1 MRAASK
7 YVRHAG
13 ENSIAPRLHLSPGRL
28 GVFEMARRWVLVF
41 ACFTLASAAQAAGD
55 IAVDMAMIS
64 NGDLRVFGTLA
75 PPRAASVVLDDK
87 FDTRADQDG
96 RFAFRIPYHPETC
109 VVTLKSETL
118 SRQAVVGYCA
128 RPTAAKQAAAMP
140 AHPAPIMLAAN
151 TPKGEVGPR
160 GPQGA
165 AGQQGP
171 EGPQGER
178 GAKGEPG
185 TTGPAGPP
193 GPAGQAGARGPAGE
207 KGERGPAG
215 PAGPEGK
222 AAVAAA
228 ALRVQVEECTA
239 GGRCVASCTADEF
252 AVNGTCSGGE
262 RPAMDEGSV
271 YCVAM
276 GSAPTA
282 LKARAICA
290 RR

>member
-1 MRAASK
+1 MSAALPAAMPGPRRPAQSLWFLRRRTTYESHAAAPK
-7 YVRHAG
+7 YVRRG
-13 ENSIAPRLHLSPGRL
+13 RIERRDRPPYPGQD
-28 GVFEMARRWVLVF
+28 GVGGVPDGSAIGSG
-41 ACFTLASAAQAAGD
+41 LASAAQGAGD

-75 PPRAASVVLDDK
+75 PPRAAKIVLDDK

-109 VVTLKSETL
+109 VVTLKSDSL

-128 RPTAAKQAAAMP
+128 RPAAVKQAAAVP
-140 AHPAPIMLAAN
+140 SPPIHVMLAAN
-151 TPKGEVGPR
+151 TSKGEVGPR

-185 TTGPAGPP
+185 TAI
-193 GPAGQAGARGPAGE
+193 
-207 KGERGPAG
+207 
-215 PAGPEGK
+215 
-222 AAVAAA
+222 
-228 ALRVQVEECTA
+228 ALRVQVEDCTA
-239 GGRCVASCTADEF
+239 GGRCVATCTTEEF

-262 RPAMDEGSV
+262 RPAMDESSI
-271 YCVAM
+271 YCFAM
-276 GSAPTA
+276 GATPIA
-282 LKARAICA
+282 MKARAICA

>member
-1 MRAASK
+1 
-7 YVRHAG
+7 
-13 ENSIAPRLHLSPGRL
+13 
-28 GVFEMARRWVLVF
+28 
-41 ACFTLASAAQAAGD
+41 
-55 IAVDMAMIS
+55 MAMIS

-109 VVTLKSETL
+109 VVTLRSESL

-128 RPTAAKQAAAMP
+128 RPVAGKQAAA
-140 AHPAPIMLAAN
+140 AHPAPVMLAAN

-178 GAKGEPG
+178 GAKGDPG
-185 TTGPAGPP
+185 PAGPAGPP
-193 GPAGQAGARGPAGE
+193 GPAGQVGAKGPAGE
-207 KGERGPAG
+207 RGERG

-222 AAVAAA
+222 AGVAAA

-239 GGRCVASCTADEF
+239 GGRCVATCASEEF

-262 RPAMDEGSV
+262 RPAMDENSI
-271 YCVAM
+271 YCFAL
-276 GSAPTA
+276 GASPTA
-282 LKARAICA
+282 MKARAICA

>member
-1 MRAASK
+1 
-7 YVRHAG
+7 
-13 ENSIAPRLHLSPGRL
+13 
-28 GVFEMARRWVLVF
+28 MARRSVLILGFCMV
-41 ACFTLASAAQAAGD
+41 ASASQAAGD

-75 PPRAASVVLDDK
+75 PPRPGKIVLDDK

-109 VVTLKSETL
+109 VVTLKSESL

-128 RPTAAKQAAAMP
+128 RPAAMKQAAAVP
-140 AHPAPIMLAAN
+140 SQPPPLMLAAN
-151 TPKGEVGPR
+151 TSKGEVGPR

-185 TTGPAGPP
+185 PAGPAGPP
-193 GPAGQAGARGPAGE
+193 GPIGQAGTRGLT
-207 KGERGPAG
+207 GERGPEG

-222 AAVAAA
+222 PGTAI

-239 GGRCVASCTADEF
+239 GGRCVATCTAEEF

-262 RPAMDEGSV
+262 RPAMDESSI
-271 YCVAM
+271 YCLAM
-276 GSAPTA
+276 GATPTA
-282 LKARAICA
+282 MKARAICA

>member
-1 MRAASK
+1 
-7 YVRHAG
+7 
-13 ENSIAPRLHLSPGRL
+13 
-28 GVFEMARRWVLVF
+28 MARRSLLVLVL
-41 ACFTLASAAQAAGD
+41 CLASSGAGAAGD

-109 VVTLKSETL
+109 VVTLKSESL

-128 RPTAAKQAAAMP
+128 RPPAVKQAAAH
-140 AHPAPIMLAAN
+140 AAPVMLAAN

-185 TTGPAGPP
+185 PAGPAGPP
-193 GPAGQAGARGPAGE
+193 GPAGQVGAKGQAGE
-207 KGERGPAG
+207 RGERGPAG

-222 AAVAAA
+222 AAVANV
-228 ALRVQVEECTA
+228 ALRVQVEECTT
-239 GGRCVASCTADEF
+239 GGRCVAACTSEEF

-262 RPAMDEGSV
+262 RPAMDESSIYCFALGSV
-271 YCVAM
+271 
-276 GSAPTA
+276 PTVM
-282 LKARAICA
+282 KARAICA

>member
-1 MRAASK
+1 MPS
-7 YVRHAG
+7 
-13 ENSIAPRLHLSPGRL
+13 PTLSGSF
-28 GVFEMARRWVLVF
+28 GVCRMARRSLLVL
-41 ACFTLASAAQAAGD
+41 ALCLASSGAGAAGD

-87 FDTRADQDG
+87 FNTRADQDG

-109 VVTLKSETL
+109 VVTLKSESL

-128 RPTAAKQAAAMP
+128 RPPAVKQAATY
-140 AHPAPIMLAAN
+140 PAPVMLAAN
-151 TPKGEVGPR
+151 TSKGEVGPR

-185 TTGPAGPP
+185 SVGPAGPP
-193 GPAGQAGARGPAGE
+193 GSAGQVGTKGQAGER
-207 KGERGPAG
+207 GERGPAG

-222 AAVAAA
+222 AAVANV
-228 ALRVQVEECTA
+228 ALRVQVEECPT
-239 GGRCVASCTADEF
+239 GGRCVAACTSDEF

-262 RPAMDEGSV
+262 RPAMDESSIYCFALGSV
-271 YCVAM
+271 
-276 GSAPTA
+276 PTA
-282 LKARAICA
+282 MRARAICA

>member
-1 MRAASK
+1 
-7 YVRHAG
+7 
-13 ENSIAPRLHLSPGRL
+13 
-28 GVFEMARRWVLVF
+28 MARRSVLVLGF
-41 ACFTLASAAQAAGD
+41 CVLASAAQGAED

-75 PPRAASVVLDDK
+75 PPRAARIVLDDK

-109 VVTLKSETL
+109 VVTLRSDSL

-128 RPTAAKQAAAMP
+128 RPAAGKQAAAVP
-140 AHPAPIMLAAN
+140 SPPIPVMLAAN
-151 TPKGEVGPR
+151 TSKGEVGPR

-185 TTGPAGPP
+185 PAGPVGPP
-193 GPAGQAGARGPAGE
+193 GPIGQAGPKGQA
-207 KGERGPAG
+207 GERGPAG
-215 PAGPEGK
+215 PTGPEGK
-222 AAVAAA
+222 PGAAI
-228 ALRVQVEECTA
+228 ALRVQVEDCTA
-239 GGRCVASCTADEF
+239 GGRCVATCMTEEF

-262 RPAMDEGSV
+262 RPAMDESSI
-271 YCVAM
+271 YCFAM
-276 GSAPTA
+276 GATPIA
-282 LKARAICA
+282 MKARAICA

>member
-1 MRAASK
+1 
-7 YVRHAG
+7 
-13 ENSIAPRLHLSPGRL
+13 
-28 GVFEMARRWVLVF
+28 MAQRSVLVL
-41 ACFTLASAAQAAGD
+41 ALCLASSAAWAAGD

-87 FDTRADQDG
+87 FDTQADQDG

-109 VVTLKSETL
+109 VVTLKSEAI

-128 RPTAAKQAAAMP
+128 RPAPVKQAAAAP
-140 AHPAPIMLAAN
+140 SRPAPVMLAAN

-178 GAKGEPG
+178 GAKGDP
-185 TTGPAGPP
+185 GPAGPP
-193 GPAGQAGARGPAGE
+193 GPPGPAGAKGPAGE
-207 KGERGPAG
+207 RGERGPAG

-222 AAVAAA
+222 PAAA
-228 ALRVQVEECTA
+228 AIALRVQVEDCAA
-239 GGRCVASCTADEF
+239 GSRCVATCASEEF

-262 RPAMDEGSV
+262 RPAMDESSI
-271 YCVAM
+271 YCFAL

-282 LKARAICA
+282 MKARAICA